1 MSTSSDPKRSM
12 LTFQNS
18 SSYTISTPS
27 TKLSWVA
34 IVCKLLN
41 SLSTYKLFSSLHVI
55 ILIISFCTLL
65 CRIKIRE
72 CKRKIYSVGFI
83 DPDKV
88 NIYSLTTKPD
98 ETASNLQRF
107 LTEQHFCD
115 HILFPYNFQWGSYS
129 VVHIH
134 FCLLDVK
141 CNWWVTDVYINVCRF
156 HWILLDIQ
164 VDKGIVEVMDPLK
177 RPLEEFRS
185 MQDMLQT

>member
-1 MSTSSDPKRSM
+1 M

-27 TKLSWVA
+27 TNLSWVST
-34 IVCKLLN
+34 VCKLLN
-41 SLSTYKLFSSLHVI
+41 SLSTYKLFSCSVHCILI
-55 ILIISFCTLL
+55 ILVISFCTLL
-65 CRIKIRE
+65 CRMKIRE
-72 CKRKIYSVGFI
+72 CKKRIYSVGFI

-88 NIYSLTTKPD
+88 HIYALTTKPD
-98 ETASNLQRF
+98 ETAANLLRF
-107 LTEQHFCD
+107 LGEQNFCD
-115 HILFPYNFQWGSYS
+115 HILFPYNFGWGSYY
-129 VVHIH
+129 VLHIH

-156 HWILLDIQ
+156 HWILLNIR

-185 MQDMLQT
+185 MQDMLQR